1 MLRVVSSGVMS
12 LGPYTIWSHSS
23 TETLHSSSDTP
34 TPAQLA
40 PAGVLAVAGAGGDQW
55 GVESGRSAAAG
66 LHVPRLPEEPF
77 EQGGLGLGCLFARFS
92 ASPLAGIEITR
103 SQEAAHDDAEAGG
116 GVGGSRSVASAALP
130 AQLLAL
136 LCSDAAALPARVS
149 AARMLQTA
157 AADVETCREL
167 VASGG
172 VAALLMLLR
181 HTLLYHTPPAAAGAA
196 GAAVAGAGAAAAK
209 GAQPR
214 EQELKR
220 ELCELLTQMLQ
231 TSRTETLASCR
242 PCEAASAVAIAM
254 KQWPEDE
261 ALQLAACAT
270 LAQLATDER
279 GGACVIVEHNGLAL
293 LFDALIRLA
302 L

>member
-1 MLRVVSSGVMS
+1 L
-12 LGPYTIWSHSS
+12 
-23 TETLHSSSDTP
+23 
-34 TPAQLA
+34 
-40 PAGVLAVAGAGGDQW
+40 
-55 GVESGRSAAAG
+55 
-66 LHVPRLPEEPF
+66 F
-77 EQGGLGLGCLFARFS
+77 ERFS
-92 ASPLAGIEITR
+92 ARPLAGIEISR
-103 SQEAAHDDAEAGG
+103 SEEDAHDAEAGG

-130 AQLLAL
+130 SQLLAL
-136 LCSDAAALPARVS
+136 LCSDAAALPTRVS

-172 VAALLMLLR
+172 VAVLLTLLR
-181 HTLLYHTPPAAAGAA
+181 HTLLHHTPPAAAGA
-196 GAAVAGAGAAAAK
+196 GAAVAAAAAAAPK
-209 GAQPR
+209 GAPR

-242 PCEAASAVAIAM
+242 PCEAASAVAHAM